1 MTQRAVHLQ
10 RKRREAVSV
19 PKIPQI
25 PFASSVISLM
35 AIRSILEKDKY
46 VQFLC
51 LPLNYHSVDLHKLTI
66 W

>member
-25 PFASSVISLM
+25 PFALSVISLIVIW
-35 AIRSILEKDKY
+35 AILEKDKY
-46 VQFLC
+46 LQFLC
-51 LPLNYHSVDLHKLTI
+51 LPLNYHSVDLRKLTI